1 MLGGVVTAAAARPRA
16 TEVRTASQRAPAP
29 NERTL
34 GHEKANPEKRSSAS
48 PPSPPPRATSHH
60 LPTDPDRYTLHPS
73 RRFQV
78 SAKRAASLTGARPA
92 SLTTRF
98 TPAGW
103 STGTKSANHRVTTLT
118 TRAQAKRTVDAEDLT
133 QPDDVK
139 KDVKGVYGGAAKLK
153 EGLRRQTVLIYVAD
167 ETGMINRVAV
177 SLFLFLRT
185 GN

>member
-1 MLGGVVTAAAARPRA
+1 M
-16 TEVRTASQRAPAP
+16 
-29 NERTL
+29 
-34 GHEKANPEKRSSAS
+34 
-48 PPSPPPRATSHH
+48 TSHD
-60 LPTDPDRYTLHPS
+60 LPTDPDRYTLHH
-73 RRFQV
+73 RAIQV
-78 SAKRAASLTGARPA
+78 STKRAASLTGARPA

-98 TPAGW
+98 MPAGW
-103 STGTKSANHRVTTLT
+103 STGVKSAGHHRVTTLT

-133 QPDDVK
+133 QPDDAK